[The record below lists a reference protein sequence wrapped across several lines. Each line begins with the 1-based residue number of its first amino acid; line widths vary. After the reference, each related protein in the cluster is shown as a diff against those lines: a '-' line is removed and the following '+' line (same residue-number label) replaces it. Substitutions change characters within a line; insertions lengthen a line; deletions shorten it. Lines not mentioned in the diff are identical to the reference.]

1 MCPND
6 IVGAA
11 SYMNTILGKFVSYN
25 SPGGALAGYG
35 LNTKPMS
42 SCLISSV
49 AGTRRAKRYKGVAC

>member
-1 MCPND
+1 MA
-6 IVGAA
+6 GAA

-25 SPGGALAGYG
+25 SPGGGLAGYG